1 MLKCF
6 VSGVI
11 LACLTAGANAF
22 SCAPTE
28 TQECLLELSTVT
40 VRWENGI
47 DNFIVDTQYNG
58 TDGYVY
64 GYSSSADFPNLT
76 AVDTAGGTRAGFSF
90 VPNMV
95 GQVGGSG
102 INGYHEGSA
111 SFLFE
116 RMEFI
121 AKSGFRVDAIEFT
134 ISGSRSQVGNGFAAI
149 GVPGVPE
156 FTGDSFVATALW
168 TPNQT
173 TFGGSISVSASYQEG
188 EDGTAA
194 DYGTAFASFDSVR
207 IVAHVTAVP
216 EPATLFLCIAG
227 LVLLAGACSLRD
239 RFAGGTLAT

>member
-1 MLKCF
+1 MLKSL
-6 VSGVI
+6 VSGVV

-28 TQECLLELSTVT
+28 TQECRLELSTVT
-40 VRWENGI
+40 VRWDNGI

-76 AVDTAGGTRAGFSF
+76 AVDIAGGTRAGFSF

-111 SFLFE
+111 SFLFK

-121 AKSGFRVDAIEFT
+121 AKSGFKVDAIEFT
-134 ISGSRSQVGNGFAAI
+134 ITGNRSQVGNGYAAI

-173 TFGGSISVSASYQEG
+173 TFGGFISVSAFYQEG

-194 DYGTAFASFDSVR
+194 DYGTAFASLDSVR
-207 IVAHVTAVP
+207 IVAYVSAVP
-216 EPATLFLCIAG
+216 EPAQAYLM
-227 LVLLAGACSLRD
+227 LAGALLLVAARRAQSQQ
-239 RFAGGTLAT
+239 

>member
-1 MLKCF
+1 MFKL
-6 VSGVI
+6 
-11 LACLTAGANAF
+11 LASSIVLTCCAAGANAF

-28 TQECLLELSTVT
+28 TEDCRLELSTVT
-40 VRWENGI
+40 VRWDKGI
-47 DNFIVDTQYNG
+47 DNFIVDTQFNG
-58 TDGYVY
+58 SDGYVNGY
-64 GYSSSADFPNLT
+64 GSSADFPNLT

-90 VPNMV
+90 LPNMV

-121 AKSGFRVDAIEFT
+121 AKSGFKVDAIEFT
-134 ISGSRSQVGNGFAAI
+134 ITGSRSQVGNGYAAI

-194 DYGTAFASFDSVR
+194 DYGTAFASLDSVR
-207 IVAHVTAVP
+207 IVAHVSAIP
-216 EPATLFLCIAG
+216 EPAQAYMLLSGG
-227 LVLLAGACSLRD
+227 LVLLAAGRLRS
-239 RFAGGTLAT
+239 RR